1 MIWVYERD
9 ATEVTVRGLGI
20 IRPYSCVVHEEKN
33 GDYSVTMEIEKE
45 DTVCELERV
54 LYCPTPKHGYQNFRI
69 YDIDEQALGLKT
81 VLARH
86 VFYDLQDNFLDD
98 VRPTDDTG
106 NAAIQ
111 KMLAAMQFKQNFVG
125 TSNIETVNT
134 AYWQMMNPIEAL
146 IGEQENSFI
155 NRWGGVLD
163 RDNYSFAI
171 NVETEQTID
180 IIYGKNLEQF
190 GLHADTTEIVT
201 RIMPTGLKAD
211 GQTVLKL
218 PEKYVDSP
226 NINEYVHPR
235 IQRIHYSDIRV
246 GENDGDY
253 ATEDAAFTALRDR
266 AEAEFARGIDL
277 PKVSGTVSIV
287 DLAKTKEYKN
297 AKGLE
302 QIIPFSKIRIWIQGK
317 TIEAEMTEY
326 DYDALAEQYIAIVV
340 GVKNKYVGETMETQ
354 LHQLAKK
361 VDLINESISKL
372 KGV

>member
-33 GDYSVTMEIEKE
+33 GDYSVTTEIEKG
-45 DTVCELERV
+45 DTVCEMERI
-54 LYCPTPKHGYQNFRI
+54 LYCPTPKHGYQEFRI
-69 YDIDEQALGLKT
+69 YDIDEQETGLKT

-125 TSNIETVNT
+125 ASNIETVNT
-134 AYWQMMNPIEAL
+134 AYWQMMNPVEAL

-163 RDNYSFAI
+163 RDNYSFTI
-171 NVETEQTID
+171 NDDEIKVVD
-180 IIYGKNLEQF
+180 VIYSKNLEQF
-190 GLHADTTEIVT
+190 GLHADSTEIVT
-201 RIMPTGLKAD
+201 RIMPTGLKSD

-218 PEKYVDSP
+218 PEIYIDSP
-226 NINEYVHPR
+226 RINDYIYPK

-246 GENDGDY
+246 GESEGDY
-253 ATEDAAFTALRDR
+253 ATEDEAFAALRER
-266 AEAEFARGIDL
+266 AAAEFAAGIDL

-287 DLAKTKEYKN
+287 DLAKTKEYAN

-302 QIIPFSKIRIWIQGK
+302 TITPFSLIQIWISGK
-317 TIEAEMTEY
+317 TITAEMQEY
-326 DYDALAEQYIAIVV
+326 DFDALSEQYVSITI
-340 GVKNKYVGETMETQ
+340 GMKNKYVGETMETQ
-354 LHQLAKK
+354 LHQLAQK
-361 VDLINESISKL
+361 VDLINNKISNA